1 MDCVMWPGD
10 IMTCCLYYDRL
21 TRRFWVG
28 MSGPVWMFAGEPSVP
43 VQVTRRKPESEG
55 HRSSS
60 EEAWKHKDNEWK
72 PTLHPLT
79 SIHLELLPAH
89 TLLISEAHALTLP
102 LWHTL
107 INLWKRLH
115 ISCYGFSAQRF
126 NMSASSSV
134 RKKISYFGG
143 DAPRSVLRLLSLSGC
158 CYLTRRCAAGT
169 TNLTRTNQQVDHK
182 PARTSL

>member
-43 VQVTRRKPESEG
+43 VRVTRRKPESEG
-55 HRSSS
+55 HHSSS

-89 TLLISEAHALTLP
+89 TLLISEAHALTL
-102 LWHTL
+102 

-115 ISCYGFSAQRF
+115 VSCYGFSAQRF